1 MNVSFLIDGFNLYHS
16 IEDLYVKRSIRA
28 KWLDVK
34 TLLRGYFTDPD
45 FKSLSDEKYSFNGIY
60 YFTALRHHVA
70 EEKPQS
76 IARHERYI
84 NALESTGIEVIY
96 GGFKPKTIKCTSC
109 GEDFIKY
116 EEKKTD
122 VAIAT
127 KLLELVHKSHS
138 EVYVIVSGDTDL
150 IPAIETAR
158 IINSNIKI
166 ISIFPFNRTNDE
178 LKNYVDLFY
187 TIKPKR
193 YQSSQFSGLITI
205 DGRKYA
211 KPANW

>member
-1 MNVSFLIDGFNLYHS
+1 MKVSFLIDGFNLYHS
-16 IEDLYVKRSIRA
+16 IEDLRTKHKIKA
-28 KWLDVK
+28 KWLDIK
-34 TLLRGYFTDPD
+34 SLLRTYFTDPD
-45 FKSLSDEKYSFNGIY
+45 FKNLSKDRHTFNGIY

-84 NALESTGIEVIY
+84 NAIESTGVEVIY
-96 GGFKPKTIKCTSC
+96 GGFKPRTIKCKECSK
-109 GEDFIKY
+109 DFIKY

-127 KLLELVHKSHS
+127 KLLELAHKSHS
-138 EVYVIVSGDTDL
+138 DVYVIISGDTDL

-158 IINSNIKI
+158 IMDNSAKI
-166 ISIFPFNRTNDE
+166 VLVFPFNRTNDE
-178 LKNYVDLFY
+178 LKKYADLFY

-193 YQSSQFSGLITI
+193 YKSCQFDGLINI
-205 DGRKYA
+205 EGKKFA
-211 KPANW
+211 KPGNW